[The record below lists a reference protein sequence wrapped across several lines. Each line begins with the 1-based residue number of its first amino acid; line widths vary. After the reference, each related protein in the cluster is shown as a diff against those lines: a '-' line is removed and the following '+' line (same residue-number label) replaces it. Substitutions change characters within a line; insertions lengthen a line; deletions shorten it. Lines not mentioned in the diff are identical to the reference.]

1 MKTLKTHLILNAAF
15 SGFSGLLLIF
25 FSKYFSSL
33 FLIEDTLVFTIT
45 GLGLVFFS
53 FYVFLIALKFLNNK
67 KLVNS
72 ISLLDVS
79 WVIASFSIIL
89 FRMFH
94 ISFIGNL
101 IIGIIAIWISY
112 LAFMQIKH
120 NKK

>member
-15 SGFSGLLLIF
+15 SGFSGLLLTF
-25 FSKYFSSL
+25 FPEYFSSL
-33 FLIEDTLVFTIT
+33 FFIEDTLVFTIT
-45 GLGLVFFS
+45 GLGLMLFS

-112 LAFMQIKH
+112 LAFMQIKL
-120 NKK
+120 NQ